1 MMELVTQITNAGH
14 LPRAERLRFD
24 DTIRGLAGKRVRIN
38 VKLYQKKRSTS
49 QNNFYWSQI
58 VPRVTAMFREY
69 GNYVDDEDTHEF
81 LKMRVGKLAQVI
93 VLPSNEVVKGLGS
106 TTKLSTMEFEA
117 YLERIRAWVA
127 PWGLVLPFPGEDI
140 PDNADRE
147 TSETIKE

>member
-1 MMELVTQITNAGH
+1 MELIAQITSHGH
-14 LPRAERLRFD
+14 LSGKDRTRLD
-24 DTIRGLAGKRVRIN
+24 DTIRSLAGKRVRIS

-69 GNYVDDEDTHEF
+69 GNYVDDDDCHEF

-93 VLPSNEVVKGLGS
+93 VLPNGEVVKGLGS

-117 YLERIRAWVA
+117 YLERIRAWAA
-127 PWGLVLPFPGEDI
+127 PLGLVLPFPGEDI
-140 PDNADRE
+140 PGWLPDDVAN
-147 TSETIKE
+147 